1 MRRKFSWFSVLAFAL
16 AMCLGAVVGGVAV
29 AENQV
34 HMRNARADLQAA
46 ASQLNAATHD
56 KAGHRAQALNLVDQ
70 AINQVNLGI
79 SAGAY

>member
-1 MRRKFSWFSVLAFAL
+1 MRRKFSWFSVLAFVF
-16 AMCLGAVVGGVAV
+16 AMSLGAIVGGVAV
-29 AENQV
+29 AQNQV

-46 ASQLNAATHD
+46 WNQLNVATAD
-56 KAGHRAQALNLVDQ
+56 KAGHRAQAMTLINQ